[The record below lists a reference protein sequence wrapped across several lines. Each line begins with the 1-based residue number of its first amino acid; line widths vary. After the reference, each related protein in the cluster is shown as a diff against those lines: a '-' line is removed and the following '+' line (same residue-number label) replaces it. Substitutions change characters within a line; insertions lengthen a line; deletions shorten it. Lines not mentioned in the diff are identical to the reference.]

1 MVWYGMVFEV
11 EYIATTLILG
21 FYCLYLQGTSSIYFI
36 RCILLL
42 YMWYSLLG
50 FMNLF
55 LGGGCLFAWLVKIE
69 NTLSANWKVY
79 SYVCENWFTFLVV
92 KRYAFN
98 WYLIAK
104 LMLIDCQHV
113 FVFIGKFYFH
123 HLLTYN
129 WYCTLEWNKWK
140 IVKWNKTKLS
150 CWMGSRFLEY
160 DRVRFRVGLCTIVTI

>member
-1 MVWYGMVFEV
+1 MVWYGSEV
-11 EYIATTLILG
+11 EYIATTLILM
-21 FYCLYLQGTSSIYFI
+21 FYCLYLQGTSSINFI
-36 RCILLL
+36 RCILL
-42 YMWYSLLG
+42 YMWYSLLS

-79 SYVCENWFTFLVV
+79 SYVCEYWFTFLVA
-92 KRYAFN
+92 KMYAFN

-104 LMLIDCQHV
+104 LMLINCLHV

-123 HLLTYN
+123 HLLIYN

-140 IVKWNKTKLS
+140 IVKWNKTRLS
-150 CWMGSRFLEY
+150 CLDG
-160 DRVRFRVGLCTIVTI
+160 V